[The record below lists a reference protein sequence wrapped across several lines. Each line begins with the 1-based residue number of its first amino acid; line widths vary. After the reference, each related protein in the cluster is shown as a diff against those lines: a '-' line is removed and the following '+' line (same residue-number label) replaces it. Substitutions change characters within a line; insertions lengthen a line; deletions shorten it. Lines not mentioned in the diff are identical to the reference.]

1 MRVDRARE
9 QLRLALAELDDLAR
23 GLDPALLRERGFGEA
38 LGDLA
43 LRSPVP
49 VELSLGPIGSQGRTL
64 ERTLYYV
71 AAEALA
77 NVAKHASA
85 TRVWMRLGVDGRAV
99 VLSVEDDGVGGAD
112 AARGRGLRG
121 LRDRVEAVGGVLR
134 VAGRPE
140 GGTSLRASIPR
151 GSSASSG

>member
-1 MRVDRARE
+1 MRVDRAIE
-9 QLRLALAELDDLAR
+9 QLRLALTELNDLAR
-23 GLDPALLRERGFGEA
+23 GLDPAMLRERGFGEA

-43 LRSPVP
+43 TRSPVP
-49 VELSLGPIGSQGRTL
+49 VEVSMPALEPQERTI

-77 NVAKHASA
+77 NVAKHA
-85 TRVWMRLGVDGRAV
+85 RANRAWLQLSLDERAI

-112 AARGRGLRG
+112 PDHGSGLRG

-134 VAGRPE
+134 VGRRQN
-140 GGTSLRASIPR
+140 GGTSLRASVRR
-151 GSSASSG
+151 GSIAPSV